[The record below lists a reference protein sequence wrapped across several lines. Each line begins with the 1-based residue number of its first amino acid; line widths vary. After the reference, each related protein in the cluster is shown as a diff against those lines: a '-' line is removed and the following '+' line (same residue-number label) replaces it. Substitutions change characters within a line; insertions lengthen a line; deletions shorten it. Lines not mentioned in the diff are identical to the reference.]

1 MSIAT
6 ATFDNTI
13 SVLVQ
18 FKQVCQTVSY
28 TNKSNVHGSQE
39 LVWMYVSHKSST
51 MFDLVD
57 HM

>member
-18 FKQVCQTVSY
+18 FKQVCQTVNY
-28 TNKSNVHGSQE
+28 TNKSHVHGSQE
-39 LVWMYVSHKSST
+39 LVWLYVSHKSST
-51 MFDLVD
+51 MFNIVD